1 MKTRLMA
8 LALGGG
14 LQVMRSDELK
24 IGWLRF
30 SGSQALR
37 ISSLKSFL
45 NDEKLC

>member
-1 MKTRLMA
+1 MNTRLMA

-14 LQVMRSDELK
+14 LQVIRSDELK
-24 IGWLRF
+24 FGWLRS

-37 ISSLKSFL
+37 ISSLKTLL